1 MQETHGSSP
10 PSHLNLIAADFWQ
23 KYEWT
28 HVADKEA
35 RKAFLLKSTPSAF
48 QHQKM
53 FKRDVS
59 SGKNQTVRHTK
70 SLEAVSGQSLSE
82 RSPKVF
88 HRPIAHC

>member
-28 HVADKEA
+28 YVADKEA

-48 QHQKM
+48 RTK
-53 FKRDVS
+53 KDV
-59 SGKNQTVRHTK
+59 
-70 SLEAVSGQSLSE
+70 
-82 RSPKVF
+82 
-88 HRPIAHC
+88 